1 MEAIYDLGALL
12 PKIYQMPPRI
22 CFLLHLRDNL
32 GDEMRVV
39 TSSPNVIISLLTA
52 PDALSAE
59 IHMLLPIA
67 DREDA
72 PALQR
77 ITEVHLCND
86 GKCVF
91 RVETGEQFLSV
102 DGEEPIAMLCLCCDS
117 EHSEPRERRA
127 M

>member
-1 MEAIYDLGALL
+1 MEAIYDLGALS

-22 CFLLHLRDNL
+22 CFLLHLRDNF
-32 GDEMRVV
+32 GNEVRVV
-39 TSSPNVIISLLTA
+39 TSCPNAITSLLAARDTR
-52 PDALSAE
+52 SAE

-67 DREDA
+67 DRDDA

-102 DGEEPIAMLCLCCDS
+102 DGQEPIAMMCLCRDS
-117 EHSEPRERRA
+117 EPHKHRA
-127 M
+127 A